1 MAVAVARAL
10 FSDSKSVPYPGA
22 RTVLARR
29 VSAVPGLEARRSLP
43 ARRLS
48 ELPLDDALPARS
60 CIVLRGGAVCL
71 R

>member
-1 MAVAVARAL
+1 MAAAVAHAS
-10 FSDSKSVPYPGA
+10 FSDSKPVPGE

-29 VSAVPGLEARRSLP
+29 VSAVPGLEARRVRPL
-43 ARRLS
+43 RRLS
-48 ELPLDDALPARS
+48 ELPLDDAVPAHS